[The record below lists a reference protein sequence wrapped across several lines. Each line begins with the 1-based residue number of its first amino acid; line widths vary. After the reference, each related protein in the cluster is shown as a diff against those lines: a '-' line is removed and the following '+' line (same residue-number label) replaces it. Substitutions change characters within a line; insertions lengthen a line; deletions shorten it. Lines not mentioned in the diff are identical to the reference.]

1 MCAVNFN
8 TICGYHIDQND
19 DGFCWIVPLGEW
31 EGGDLIFPQLKVRI
45 KLKPGNILAFRSNL
59 LLHGNLPCSGVRHSL
74 VFFTH
79 NNLFSE
85 TFVHVKN
92 NNSNNQKKRKSN
104 VTNNQKKN
112 KKKK

>member
-8 TICGYHIDQND
+8 TICGYHIDRD
-19 DGFCWIVPLGEW
+19 DDKYGFCWLVPLGEW
-31 EGGDLIFPQLKVRI
+31 EGGDLIFPQLNVRI

-59 LLHGNLPCSGVRHSL
+59 LVHGNLPCSGIRHSL

-79 NNLFSE
+79 NNLFPE

-92 NNSNNQKKRKSN
+92 NNNQKKRKSN
-104 VTNNQKKN
+104 IVNQKN